1 MSFDGMEGNLQR
13 FVKRSLNVVK
23 LEIGICNN
31 IIKDMKIASNVF
43 EKILMILVNGLFI
56 SIFNYVMLKYL
67 ILIANVRLE
76 N

>member
-1 MSFDGMEGNLQR
+1 
-13 FVKRSLNVVK
+13 
-23 LEIGICNN
+23 
-31 IIKDMKIASNVF
+31 MKIASNVF
-43 EKILMILVNGLFI
+43 EKILMILVNGLFT

>member
-43 EKILMILVNGLFI
+43 EKILMISINGLFT

-67 ILIANVRLE
+67 ILIANV
-76 N
+76 

>member
-1 MSFDGMEGNLQR
+1 MEGNLQR

-43 EKILMILVNGLFI
+43 EKILMISINGLFT

>member
-1 MSFDGMEGNLQR
+1 MEGNLQR

-43 EKILMILVNGLFI
+43 EKILMISINGLFT

-67 ILIANVRLE
+67 ILIANV
-76 N
+76 

>member
-1 MSFDGMEGNLQR
+1 MEGNLQR